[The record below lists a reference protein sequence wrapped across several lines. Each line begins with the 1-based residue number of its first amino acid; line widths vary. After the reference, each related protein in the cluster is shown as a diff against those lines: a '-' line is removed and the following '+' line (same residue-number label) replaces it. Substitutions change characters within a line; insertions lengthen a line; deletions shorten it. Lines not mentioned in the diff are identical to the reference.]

1 MHTCTDEYI
10 DILIWLTYLNKK
22 EYYFLLKIIFYYF
35 IFLLDKSG
43 REMPNIEVPFT
54 YLIKCQI
61 KSSNTFFKSDSL
73 VLTKWAISTASKI
86 VGYRGQRTKKTQP
99 GRKHRQMRW
108 KVIGRWSGAKPT
120 QFGGSVEPTSWWPQL
135 YHHSSSSSYIATQN

>member
-35 IFLLDKSG
+35 IFLLNKSG

-54 YLIKCQI
+54 YLIKCQS

-86 VGYRGQRTKKTQP
+86 VGNRGQRTKKP
-99 GRKHRQMRW
+99 
-108 KVIGRWSGAKPT
+108 
-120 QFGGSVEPTSWWPQL
+120 
-135 YHHSSSSSYIATQN
+135 ATRTNEMKSDR